1 MKVLSPLVLFLG
13 LVLSSYGQVKIGD
26 HINSIDSNSILELE
40 SNSKVLVVTRITNA
54 EMNAITPING
64 ALAYNTDEDCL
75 YQYRNNIW
83 TSLCIDITGGQTITS
98 LTDNND
104 GSFTYSDENG
114 IDARIEKANLIDN
127 SDGTYTFS
135 NSTTT
140 LLINTAANSNSY
152 NNNISGITASNVQE
166 AIDFIKKETDSA
178 IVALQNDINTNTT
191 NFTTLLDDKE
201 NTANKSTD
209 GTLADNSD
217 VDFPTEQ
224 AVKTYVDAQVGA
236 VSQDDDITDATLNA
250 SSVLAIK
257 EGTTEVTVDLSA
269 LEESDDITANT
280 TAIANEVTRATNAET
295 ANANNISSN
304 NTEIAANITAI
315 ASLGTDKENT
325 ANKSTD
331 GTLADNSDI
340 DFPTEQAVKTYVDA
354 QVGAVSQDDDI
365 TDATLNAS
373 SILAIK
379 EGTTEVTVDLSALEE
394 SDDIT
399 ANTTAIANEVTRAT
413 AAEAANATAIS
424 NEVTRATNAETAN
437 ANNIS
442 SNDTEIAAN
451 TTAIASLGTD
461 KENTANKST
470 DGTLVDNSDVDFPTE
485 QAVKT
490 YVDAQVGAVSQ
501 DDDITDATLN
511 ASSVLAIQEGTT
523 EVTVDLSALEESDD
537 ITANTTAIANE
548 VTRATTAET
557 ANATAIS
564 NEVTRATDAE
574 TANANNIS
582 SNDTEI
588 AANITAIASLGTDKE
603 NTANKSTDGTLVDN
617 SDVDFP
623 TEQAVKTYV
632 DAQVGTVSQDDDIT
646 DATLNASS
654 VLAIKEGT
662 TEVTVDLSALEES
675 DDITANTTAIAN
687 EVTRATDAE
696 TVNAT
701 AISNEVTRATD
712 AETTN
717 ATAIASLGTDKEN
730 TANKSTDGTLADNS
744 DVDFPTE
751 QAVKTYVDAQVGAVS
766 QDDDITDATLNSSS
780 ILAIKEGTTEV
791 TVDLSALEESDDITA
806 NTTAIANEVTRA
818 TAAETAN
825 TTAIANEVTRAT
837 DAETAN
843 TNNISS
849 NDTEI
854 AANITA
860 ITALG
865 TDKENTANKSTDGT
879 LVDNSDVDFPTEQ
892 AVKTYVDA
900 QVGAVS
906 QDDDITDATLNA
918 SSVLAIKEGTTE
930 VTVDLSTLEESDD
943 ITANTTA
950 IANEVTRATDAETA
964 NATAISNEVTRA
976 TNAETANTTAI
987 ANEVTRA
994 TTAETTNAT
1003 AITALGT
1010 DKENT
1015 ANKSTDGTLVDN
1027 SDVDFPTE
1035 QAVKTYVDAQVGTVS
1050 QDDDITDATLNA
1062 SSVLAIKEG
1071 TTEVTVDLSALEESD
1086 DITANTTAIANEVTR
1101 ATDAETTNA
1110 TAIASLGTDK
1120 ENTANKSTDGTLADN
1135 SDVDFPTEQAVKT
1148 YVDAQV
1154 GAVSQD
1160 DDITDA
1166 TLNASSILAIQEGTT
1181 EVTVDLS
1188 ALEESDDIT
1197 VNTTAIA
1204 NEVTRATAA
1213 ETANATAISNEVT
1226 RATNAE
1232 TANTNNISSN
1242 DTEIAANI
1250 TAIAALGTDKENTAN
1265 KSTDGTLVDNSDVD
1279 FPTEQAVKTYVDAQ
1293 VGAVSQDDDITDA
1306 SLNASSI
1313 LAIKEGTTEVT
1324 VDLSALEESDDITA
1338 NTTAIANEVT
1348 RATAAETANTTA
1360 IANEVTRATDAE
1372 TANANNISSN
1382 DMEIAAN
1389 ITAIASLGTDKENTA
1404 NKSTDGT
1411 LIDNSDVDFPTE
1423 QAVKTYVDAQVG
1435 AVSQD
1440 DDITDATLNASSILA
1455 IQEGTTEVT
1464 VDLSA
1469 LEESNDITANT
1480 TAIANEVTR
1489 ATAAETANTTAI
1501 SNEVTRATNAE
1512 TANTNNISSNDTE
1525 IAANITAITAL
1536 GTDKENTANK
1546 SIDGTLAD
1554 NSDVDFPTEQAV
1566 KTYVDAQVGAV
1577 SQDDD
1582 ITDATL
1588 NASSILAIQEG
1599 TTEVTVDLSAL
1610 EESAD
1615 ITANTTAISNEVT
1628 RATDAETAN
1637 ANNISSNDTEIAAN
1651 ITAITALG
1659 TDKENTAN
1667 KSTDG
1672 TLADNSDV
1680 DFPTEQA
1687 VKTYVDAQVGAVSQD
1702 DDITD
1707 ATLNASSVLAIKEG
1721 TTEVTVD
1728 LSALEESDDITANTT
1743 AIANEVTRATAAETA
1758 NTTAISNEVARA
1770 TNAETANANNISSND
1785 TEIAANITAIA
1796 SLGTDK
1802 ENTANKSTDGTLA
1815 DNSDVDFP
1823 TEQAVK
1829 TYVDAQVS
1837 GISGNGDISSTD
1849 LVVGG
1854 DTNALLGDVTLE
1866 IKANAVTTAKINPGS
1881 NNQTLIT
1888 NGTGAV
1894 VWVDSSTLQHTGTE
1908 GSLFFAGSDGSP
1920 TENNGQVFFDA
1931 SNNRF
1936 GIGTNTPDN
1945 KLQVTGAIRSQGF
1958 LNSDGNA
1965 NEPAFRFSGD
1975 TNTGMYRRAADE
1987 IGFSVGGNDAIIIDE
2002 PSTGNTHVI
2011 ITQSLELEGTLTDTS
2026 NSTGTA
2032 GQVLTS
2038 TATGTAWI
2046 DPALVNTGA
2055 NSSPIKAIGKI
2066 AADGSILK
2074 ATTGVIITKNL
2085 NTGHYTV
2092 TLPVGATTDANYIIQ
2107 LSQPGRAGEGNDD
2120 PGISYSNQTTTSFDV
2135 IIGDN
2140 DNGGGERIRFD
2151 SEFMFTILDF

>member
-1 MKVLSPLVLFLG
+1 M
-13 LVLSSYGQVKIGD
+13 
-26 HINSIDSNSILELE
+26 
-40 SNSKVLVVTRITNA
+40 TRATNA
-54 EMNAITPING
+54 ETANA
-64 ALAYNTDEDCL
+64 
-75 YQYRNNIW
+75 
-83 TSLCIDITGGQTITS
+83 
-98 LTDNND
+98 
-104 GSFTYSDENG
+104 
-114 IDARIEKANLIDN
+114 
-127 SDGTYTFS
+127 
-135 NSTTT
+135 
-140 LLINTAANSNSY
+140 
-152 NNNISGITASNVQE
+152 NNISSNNTEIAANITAIASLG
-166 AIDFIKKETDSA
+166 T
-178 IVALQNDINTNTT
+178 
-191 NFTTLLDDKE
+191 DKE

-257 EGTTEVTVDLSA
+257 EGS
-269 LEESDDITANT
+269 
-280 TAIANEVTRATNAET
+280 
-295 ANANNISSN
+295 
-304 NTEIAANITAI
+304 
-315 ASLGTDKENT
+315 
-325 ANKSTD
+325 
-331 GTLADNSDI
+331 
-340 DFPTEQAVKTYVDA
+340 
-354 QVGAVSQDDDI
+354 
-365 TDATLNAS
+365 
-373 SILAIK
+373 
-379 EGTTEVTVDLSALEE
+379 TEVTVDLSALEE

-511 ASSVLAIQEGTT
+511 ASSVLAIKEGTT

-548 VTRATTAET
+548 VTRATAAET

-564 NEVTRATDAE
+564 NEVTRATTAETVNATAITALGTDKENTVNKSTDGTLADNSDVDFPTEQAVKTYVDAQVGAVSQDDDITDATLSASSILAIKEGTTEVTVDLSALEESDDITANTTAIANEVTRATAAETANATAITALGTDKENTANKSTDGTLADNSDVDFPTEQAVKTYVDAQVGAVSQDDDITDATLNASSILAIKEGTTEVTVDLSALEESADITANTTAISNEVTRATDAETANTNNISSNDTEIAANITAITALGTDKENTANKSTDGTLADNSDVDFPTEQAVKTYVDAQVGAVSQDDDITDATLNASSVLAIKEGTTEVTVDLSALEESDDITANTTAIANEVTRATNAE

-588 AANITAIASLGTDKE
+588 AANITAIASLGTDKENTANKSTDGTLIDNSDVDFPTEQAVKTYVDAQVGAVSQDDDITDATLNASSILAIKEGTTEVTVDLSALEESADITANTTAIANEVTRATAAETANTTAISNEVTRATNAETANTTAIANEVTRATDAETANATAISNEVTRATNAETANTTAIANEVTRATTAETTNATAITALGTDKE

-825 TTAIANEVTRAT
+825 T
-837 DAETAN
+837 
-843 TNNISS
+843 S
-849 NDTEI
+849 
-854 AANITA
+854 
-860 ITALG
+860 
-865 TDKENTANKSTDGT
+865 
-879 LVDNSDVDFPTEQ
+879 
-892 AVKTYVDA
+892 
-900 QVGAVS
+900 
-906 QDDDITDATLNA
+906 
-918 SSVLAIKEGTTE
+918 
-930 VTVDLSTLEESDD
+930 
-943 ITANTTA
+943 
-950 IANEVTRATDAETA
+950 
-964 NATAISNEVTRA
+964 
-976 TNAETANTTAI
+976 
-987 ANEVTRA
+987 
-994 TTAETTNAT
+994 
-1003 AITALGT
+1003 
-1010 DKENT
+1010 
-1015 ANKSTDGTLVDN
+1015 
-1027 SDVDFPTE
+1027 
-1035 QAVKTYVDAQVGTVS
+1035 
-1050 QDDDITDATLNA
+1050 
-1062 SSVLAIKEG
+1062 
-1071 TTEVTVDLSALEESD
+1071 
-1086 DITANTTAIANEVTR
+1086 
-1101 ATDAETTNA
+1101 
-1110 TAIASLGTDK
+1110 
-1120 ENTANKSTDGTLADN
+1120 
-1135 SDVDFPTEQAVKT
+1135 
-1148 YVDAQV
+1148 
-1154 GAVSQD
+1154 
-1160 DDITDA
+1160 
-1166 TLNASSILAIQEGTT
+1166 
-1181 EVTVDLS
+1181 
-1188 ALEESDDIT
+1188 
-1197 VNTTAIA
+1197 
-1204 NEVTRATAA
+1204 
-1213 ETANATAISNEVT
+1213 
-1226 RATNAE
+1226 
-1232 TANTNNISSN
+1232 
-1242 DTEIAANI
+1242 
-1250 TAIAALGTDKENTAN
+1250 
-1265 KSTDGTLVDNSDVD
+1265 
-1279 FPTEQAVKTYVDAQ
+1279 
-1293 VGAVSQDDDITDA
+1293 
-1306 SLNASSI
+1306 
-1313 LAIKEGTTEVT
+1313 
-1324 VDLSALEESDDITA
+1324 
-1338 NTTAIANEVT
+1338 
-1348 RATAAETANTTA
+1348 A

-1382 DMEIAAN
+1382 DM
-1389 ITAIASLGTDKENTA
+1389 
-1404 NKSTDGT
+1404 
-1411 LIDNSDVDFPTE
+1411 
-1423 QAVKTYVDAQVG
+1423 
-1435 AVSQD
+1435 
-1440 DDITDATLNASSILA
+1440 
-1455 IQEGTTEVT
+1455 
-1464 VDLSA
+1464 
-1469 LEESNDITANT
+1469 
-1480 TAIANEVTR
+1480 
-1489 ATAAETANTTAI
+1489 
-1501 SNEVTRATNAE
+1501 
-1512 TANTNNISSNDTE
+1512 E

-1758 NTTAISNEVARA
+1758 NTTAISNEVTRA

-1829 TYVDAQVS
+1829 TYVDAQVGAVSQDDDITDATLNASSILAIKEGTTEVTVDLSALEESDDITANTTAIANEVTRATDAETENANNISSNDTEIAANITAIASLGTDKENTANKSTDGTLVDNSDVDFPTEQAVKTYVDAQVS
-1837 GISGNGDISSTD
+1837 GISGNGDISSID

-1894 VWVDSSTLQHTGTE
+1894 AWVDSSTLQHTGTE

-2026 NSTGTA
+2026 NSVGTA

-2046 DPALVNTGA
+2046 DPALVNAGA

>member
-1 MKVLSPLVLFLG
+1 MKVLSPLVLFLS

-26 HINSIDSNSILELE
+26 HINNIDSNSILELE

-191 NFTTLLDDKE
+191 NFTTLLDGKE

-257 EGTTEVTVDLSA
+257 EGTTEVTV
-269 LEESDDITANT
+269 N
-280 TAIANEVTRATNAET
+280 
-295 ANANNISSN
+295 
-304 NTEIAANITAI
+304 
-315 ASLGTDKENT
+315 
-325 ANKSTD
+325 
-331 GTLADNSDI
+331 
-340 DFPTEQAVKTYVDA
+340 
-354 QVGAVSQDDDI
+354 
-365 TDATLNAS
+365 
-373 SILAIK
+373 
-379 EGTTEVTVDLSALEE
+379 LSALEE

-413 AAEAANATAIS
+413 AAETANATAIS

-451 TTAIASLGTD
+451 T
-461 KENTANKST
+461 
-470 DGTLVDNSDVDFPTE
+470 
-485 QAVKT
+485 
-490 YVDAQVGAVSQ
+490 
-501 DDDITDATLN
+501 
-511 ASSVLAIQEGTT
+511 
-523 EVTVDLSALEESDD
+523 
-537 ITANTTAIANE
+537 
-548 VTRATTAET
+548 
-557 ANATAIS
+557 
-564 NEVTRATDAE
+564 
-574 TANANNIS
+574 
-582 SNDTEI
+582 
-588 AANITAIASLGTDKE
+588 
-603 NTANKSTDGTLVDN
+603 
-617 SDVDFP
+617 
-623 TEQAVKTYV
+623 
-632 DAQVGTVSQDDDIT
+632 
-646 DATLNASS
+646 
-654 VLAIKEGT
+654 
-662 TEVTVDLSALEES
+662 
-675 DDITANTTAIAN
+675 
-687 EVTRATDAE
+687 
-696 TVNAT
+696 
-701 AISNEVTRATD
+701 
-712 AETTN
+712 
-717 ATAIASLGTDKEN
+717 
-730 TANKSTDGTLADNS
+730 
-744 DVDFPTE
+744 
-751 QAVKTYVDAQVGAVS
+751 
-766 QDDDITDATLNSSS
+766 
-780 ILAIKEGTTEV
+780 
-791 TVDLSALEESDDITA
+791 
-806 NTTAIANEVTRA
+806 
-818 TAAETAN
+818 
-825 TTAIANEVTRAT
+825 
-837 DAETAN
+837 
-843 TNNISS
+843 
-849 NDTEI
+849 
-854 AANITA
+854 
-860 ITALG
+860 
-865 TDKENTANKSTDGT
+865 
-879 LVDNSDVDFPTEQ
+879 
-892 AVKTYVDA
+892 
-900 QVGAVS
+900 
-906 QDDDITDATLNA
+906 
-918 SSVLAIKEGTTE
+918 
-930 VTVDLSTLEESDD
+930 
-943 ITANTTA
+943 
-950 IANEVTRATDAETA
+950 
-964 NATAISNEVTRA
+964 
-976 TNAETANTTAI
+976 
-987 ANEVTRA
+987 
-994 TTAETTNAT
+994 
-1003 AITALGT
+1003 
-1010 DKENT
+1010 
-1015 ANKSTDGTLVDN
+1015 
-1027 SDVDFPTE
+1027 
-1035 QAVKTYVDAQVGTVS
+1035 
-1050 QDDDITDATLNA
+1050 
-1062 SSVLAIKEG
+1062 
-1071 TTEVTVDLSALEESD
+1071 
-1086 DITANTTAIANEVTR
+1086 
-1101 ATDAETTNA
+1101 

-1197 VNTTAIA
+1197 ANTTAIA

-1226 RATNAE
+1226 RATNAETANANNISSNDTEIAANTTAIASLGTDKENTANKSTDGTLADNSDVDFPTEQAVKTYVDAQVGAVSQDDDITDATLNASSVLAIKEGSTEVTVDLSALEESDDITANTTAIANEVTRATDAETANANNISSNDTEIATNTTAIASLGTDKENTANKSTDGTLADNSDVDFPTEQAVKTYVDAQVGAVSQDDDITDATLNASSILAIQEGTTEVTVDLSALEESDDITANTTAIANEVTRATDAE

-1306 SLNASSI
+1306 TLNASSV

-1348 RATAAETANTTA
+1348 RATTAETANATAISNEVTRATNAETANTTA
-1360 IANEVTRATDAE
+1360 IANEVTRATNAE

-1382 DMEIAAN
+1382 DTEIAAN

-1411 LIDNSDVDFPTE
+1411 LVDNSDVDFPTEQAVKTYVDAQVGAVSQDDDITDATLNASSVLAIKEGTTEVTVDLSALEESDDITANTTAIANEVTRATNAETANTNNISNEVIRATDAETTNATAIASLGTDKENTANKSTDGTLADNSDVDFPTEQAVKTYVDAQVGAVSQDDDITDATLNASSVLAIKEGTTEVTVDLSALEESDDITANTTAISNEVTRATDAETANANNISSNDTEIAANITAITALGTDKENTANKSTDGTLADNSDVDFPTE

-1525 IAANITAITAL
+1525 IAANITAIASL

-1546 SIDGTLAD
+1546 STDGTLVD

-1588 NASSILAIQEG
+1588 NASSVLAIKEG

-1610 EESAD
+1610 EESND
-1615 ITANTTAISNEVT
+1615 ITANTTAIANEVTRATAAETANATAISNEVT
-1628 RATDAETAN
+1628 RATTAETVN
-1637 ANNISSNDTEIAAN
+1637 A
-1651 ITAITALG
+1651 TAITALG

-1728 LSALEESDDITANTT
+1728 LSALEESDDITENTT
-1743 AIANEVTRATAAETA
+1743 AIANEVTRATAAET
-1758 NTTAISNEVARA
+1758 T
-1770 TNAETANANNISSND
+1770 NANNISSND

-1796 SLGTDK
+1796 NEVTRATNAETTNATAITALGTDK

-1829 TYVDAQVS
+1829 TYVDAQVG

-2026 NSTGTA
+2026 NSAGTA

-2046 DPALVNTGA
+2046 DPALVNAGA

>member
-1 MKVLSPLVLFLG
+1 MKVLSPLVLFLS

-209 GTLADNSD
+209 GTLVDNSD

-250 SSVLAIK
+250 SS
-257 EGTTEVTVDLSA
+257 
-269 LEESDDITANT
+269 
-280 TAIANEVTRATNAET
+280 
-295 ANANNISSN
+295 
-304 NTEIAANITAI
+304 
-315 ASLGTDKENT
+315 
-325 ANKSTD
+325 
-331 GTLADNSDI
+331 
-340 DFPTEQAVKTYVDA
+340 
-354 QVGAVSQDDDI
+354 
-365 TDATLNAS
+365 
-373 SILAIK
+373 ILAIQ

-413 AAEAANATAIS
+413 AAETANATAITALGTDKENTANKSTDGTLADNSDVDFPTEQAVKTYVDAQVGAVSQDDDITDATLNTSSVLAIQEGTTEVTVDLSALEESDDITANTTAIANEVTRATAAETANTTAIS
-424 NEVTRATNAETAN
+424 NEVTRATNAETTN
-437 ANNIS
+437 A
-442 SNDTEIAAN
+442 
-451 TTAIASLGTD
+451 TAITALGTD

-603 NTANKSTDGTLVDN
+603 NTANKSTDGTL
-617 SDVDFP
+617 
-623 TEQAVKTYV
+623 
-632 DAQVGTVSQDDDIT
+632 
-646 DATLNASS
+646 
-654 VLAIKEGT
+654 
-662 TEVTVDLSALEES
+662 
-675 DDITANTTAIAN
+675 
-687 EVTRATDAE
+687 
-696 TVNAT
+696 
-701 AISNEVTRATD
+701 
-712 AETTN
+712 
-717 ATAIASLGTDKEN
+717 
-730 TANKSTDGTLADNS
+730 
-744 DVDFPTE
+744 
-751 QAVKTYVDAQVGAVS
+751 
-766 QDDDITDATLNSSS
+766 
-780 ILAIKEGTTEV
+780 
-791 TVDLSALEESDDITA
+791 
-806 NTTAIANEVTRA
+806 
-818 TAAETAN
+818 
-825 TTAIANEVTRAT
+825 
-837 DAETAN
+837 
-843 TNNISS
+843 
-849 NDTEI
+849 
-854 AANITA
+854 
-860 ITALG
+860 
-865 TDKENTANKSTDGT
+865 
-879 LVDNSDVDFPTEQ
+879 
-892 AVKTYVDA
+892 
-900 QVGAVS
+900 
-906 QDDDITDATLNA
+906 
-918 SSVLAIKEGTTE
+918 
-930 VTVDLSTLEESDD
+930 
-943 ITANTTA
+943 
-950 IANEVTRATDAETA
+950 
-964 NATAISNEVTRA
+964 
-976 TNAETANTTAI
+976 
-987 ANEVTRA
+987 
-994 TTAETTNAT
+994 
-1003 AITALGT
+1003 
-1010 DKENT
+1010 
-1015 ANKSTDGTLVDN
+1015 
-1027 SDVDFPTE
+1027 
-1035 QAVKTYVDAQVGTVS
+1035 
-1050 QDDDITDATLNA
+1050 
-1062 SSVLAIKEG
+1062 
-1071 TTEVTVDLSALEESD
+1071 
-1086 DITANTTAIANEVTR
+1086 
-1101 ATDAETTNA
+1101 
-1110 TAIASLGTDK
+1110 
-1120 ENTANKSTDGTLADN
+1120 ADN

-1188 ALEESDDIT
+1188 ALEESDDISS
-1197 VNTTAIA
+1197 NTTAIA

-1213 ETANATAISNEVT
+1213 ETANTTAISNEVT

-1232 TANTNNISSN
+1232 TANT
-1242 DTEIAANI
+1242 
-1250 TAIAALGTDKENTAN
+1250 TAIANEVTRATDAETANATAITALGTDKENTAN

-1306 SLNASSI
+1306 TLNASSI
-1313 LAIKEGTTEVT
+1313 LAIKEGSTEVT

-1338 NTTAIANEVT
+1338 NTTAIN
-1348 RATAAETANTTA
+1348 
-1360 IANEVTRATDAE
+1360 NEVTRATDAE

-1382 DMEIAAN
+1382 DTEIAAN

-1411 LIDNSDVDFPTE
+1411 LVDNSDVDFPTE

-1455 IQEGTTEVT
+1455 I
-1464 VDLSA
+1464 
-1469 LEESNDITANT
+1469 
-1480 TAIANEVTR
+1480 
-1489 ATAAETANTTAI
+1489 
-1501 SNEVTRATNAE
+1501 
-1512 TANTNNISSNDTE
+1512 
-1525 IAANITAITAL
+1525 
-1536 GTDKENTANK
+1536 K
-1546 SIDGTLAD
+1546 
-1554 NSDVDFPTEQAV
+1554 
-1566 KTYVDAQVGAV
+1566 
-1577 SQDDD
+1577 
-1582 ITDATL
+1582 
-1588 NASSILAIQEG
+1588 EG

-1707 ATLNASSVLAIKEG
+1707 ATLSASSILAIKEGTTEVTVNLSVLEESDDITANTIAIANEVTRATAAETANTTAIANEVTRATNAETANANNISSNDTEIAANISAIASLGTDKENTANKSTDGTLADNSDVDFPTEQAVKTYVDAQVGAVSQDDDITDATLNASSILAIKEGTTEVTVDLSALEESADITANTTAISNEVTRATDAETANANNISSNDTEIAANITAITALGTDKENTANKSTDGTLADNSDVNFPTEQAVKTYVDAQVSAVSQDDDITDATLNASNILAIKEG

-1758 NTTAISNEVARA
+1758 NATAISNEVTRA
-1770 TNAETANANNISSND
+1770 TNAETVNANNISSND
-1785 TEIAANITAIA
+1785 TEIAANTTAIA
-1796 SLGTDK
+1796 SLVTDKENTANKSTDGTLVDNSDVDFPTEQAVKTYVDAQVGAVSQDDDITDATLNASSVLAIKEGTTEVTVDLSALEESNDITANTTAIANEVTRATAAETANATAISNEVTRATTAETVNATAITALGTDK

-1829 TYVDAQVS
+1829 TYVDAQVGAVS
-1837 GISGNGDISSTD
+1837 QDDDITDATLNASSVLAIKEGTTEVTVDLSALEESDDITENTTAIANEVTRATAAETTNATAISNEVTRATNAETTNANNISSNDTEIAANITAIANEVTRATNAETTNATAITALGTDKENTANKSTDGTLADNSDVDFPTEQAVKTYVDAQVGGISGNGDISSTD

-1894 VWVDSSTLQHTGTE
+1894 TWVDSSTLQHTGTE

-2026 NSTGTA
+2026 NSAGTA

-2046 DPALVNTGA
+2046 DPALVNAEA

>member
-1 MKVLSPLVLFLG
+1 M
-13 LVLSSYGQVKIGD
+13 KIGD
-26 HINSIDSNSILELE
+26 HINNIDSNSILELE

-191 NFTTLLDDKE
+191 HFTTLLDDKE

-224 AVKTYVDAQVGA
+224 AVKTYVDAQVGT

-250 SSVLAIK
+250 SSILAIK

-315 ASLGTDKENT
+315 AALGTDKENT

-331 GTLADNSDI
+331 GTLADNSDV

-413 AAEAANATAIS
+413 AAETTNATAI
-424 NEVTRATNAETAN
+424 A
-437 ANNIS
+437 
-442 SNDTEIAAN
+442 
-451 TTAIASLGTD
+451 
-461 KENTANKST
+461 
-470 DGTLVDNSDVDFPTE
+470 
-485 QAVKT
+485 
-490 YVDAQVGAVSQ
+490 
-501 DDDITDATLN
+501 
-511 ASSVLAIQEGTT
+511 
-523 EVTVDLSALEESDD
+523 
-537 ITANTTAIANE
+537 
-548 VTRATTAET
+548 
-557 ANATAIS
+557 

-588 AANITAIASLGTDKE
+588 AANI
-603 NTANKSTDGTLVDN
+603 
-617 SDVDFP
+617 
-623 TEQAVKTYV
+623 
-632 DAQVGTVSQDDDIT
+632 
-646 DATLNASS
+646 
-654 VLAIKEGT
+654 
-662 TEVTVDLSALEES
+662 
-675 DDITANTTAIAN
+675 
-687 EVTRATDAE
+687 
-696 TVNAT
+696 
-701 AISNEVTRATD
+701 
-712 AETTN
+712 
-717 ATAIASLGTDKEN
+717 TAIASLGTDKEN

-766 QDDDITDATLNSSS
+766 QDDDITDATLNTSSV
-780 ILAIKEGTTEV
+780 LAIKEGTTEV
-791 TVDLSALEESDDITA
+791 TVDLSALEESNDITA

-825 TTAIANEVTRAT
+825 TTAISNEVTRAT
-837 DAETAN
+837 NAETAN

-879 LVDNSDVDFPTEQ
+879 LV
-892 AVKTYVDA
+892 
-900 QVGAVS
+900 
-906 QDDDITDATLNA
+906 
-918 SSVLAIKEGTTE
+918 
-930 VTVDLSTLEESDD
+930 
-943 ITANTTA
+943 
-950 IANEVTRATDAETA
+950 
-964 NATAISNEVTRA
+964 
-976 TNAETANTTAI
+976 
-987 ANEVTRA
+987 
-994 TTAETTNAT
+994 
-1003 AITALGT
+1003 
-1010 DKENT
+1010 
-1015 ANKSTDGTLVDN
+1015 
-1027 SDVDFPTE
+1027 
-1035 QAVKTYVDAQVGTVS
+1035 
-1050 QDDDITDATLNA
+1050 
-1062 SSVLAIKEG
+1062 
-1071 TTEVTVDLSALEESD
+1071 
-1086 DITANTTAIANEVTR
+1086 
-1101 ATDAETTNA
+1101 
-1110 TAIASLGTDK
+1110 
-1120 ENTANKSTDGTLADN
+1120 DN

-1265 KSTDGTLVDNSDVD
+1265 KSTDGTLADNSDVD

-1306 SLNASSI
+1306 SLNASSV

-1338 NTTAIANEVT
+1338 NTTAIADEVT
-1348 RATAAETANTTA
+1348 RATNAETVNTTA
-1360 IANEVTRATDAE
+1360 IA
-1372 TANANNISSN
+1372 
-1382 DMEIAAN
+1382 
-1389 ITAIASLGTDKENTA
+1389 
-1404 NKSTDGT
+1404 
-1411 LIDNSDVDFPTE
+1411 
-1423 QAVKTYVDAQVG
+1423 
-1435 AVSQD
+1435 
-1440 DDITDATLNASSILA
+1440 
-1455 IQEGTTEVT
+1455 
-1464 VDLSA
+1464 
-1469 LEESNDITANT
+1469 
-1480 TAIANEVTR
+1480 
-1489 ATAAETANTTAI
+1489 
-1501 SNEVTRATNAE
+1501 NEVTRATNAE

-1546 SIDGTLAD
+1546 S
-1554 NSDVDFPTEQAV
+1554 
-1566 KTYVDAQVGAV
+1566 
-1577 SQDDD
+1577 
-1582 ITDATL
+1582 
-1588 NASSILAIQEG
+1588 
-1599 TTEVTVDLSAL
+1599 
-1610 EESAD
+1610 
-1615 ITANTTAISNEVT
+1615 
-1628 RATDAETAN
+1628 
-1637 ANNISSNDTEIAAN
+1637 
-1651 ITAITALG
+1651 
-1659 TDKENTAN
+1659 
-1667 KSTDG
+1667 TDG
-1672 TLADNSDV
+1672 TLVDNSDV

-1758 NTTAISNEVARA
+1758 NATAIANEVTRATAAETANATAISNEVTRA

-1785 TEIAANITAIA
+1785 TEIATNTTAITALGTDKENTANKSTDGTLVDNSDVDFPTEQAVKTYVDAQVGAVSQDDDITDATLNASSILAIQEGTTEVTVDLSALEESADITANTTAISNEVTRATTAETANTTAISNEVTRATNAETANTTAIANEVTRATDAETANTNNISSNDTEIAANITAITALGTDKENTANKSTDGTLVDNSDVDFPTEQAVKTYVDAQVGAVSQDDDITDATLNA
-1796 SLGTDK
+1796 SSILAIQEGTTEVTVDLSALEESDDITVNTTAIANEVTRATAAETANATAISNEVTRATTAETVNATAITALGTDK

-1837 GISGNGDISSTD
+1837 GISGNGDISSID

-1866 IKANAVTTAKINPGS
+1866 IKVNAVTTAKINPGS

-1894 VWVDSSTLQHTGTE
+1894 AWVDSSTLQHTGTE

-2026 NSTGTA
+2026 NSAGTA

-2046 DPALVNTGA
+2046 DPALVNAGA